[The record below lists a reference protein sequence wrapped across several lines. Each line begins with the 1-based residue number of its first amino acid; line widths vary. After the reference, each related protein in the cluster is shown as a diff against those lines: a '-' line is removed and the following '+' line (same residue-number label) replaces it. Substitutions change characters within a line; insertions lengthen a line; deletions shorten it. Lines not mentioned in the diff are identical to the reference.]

1 MNIYWLFLLVFIF
14 IFSCSKQNNEDTFVT
29 APINED
35 YSSIID
41 PYERWQSYNLNQ
53 YSIDEKRWCECFPP
67 NSFTAYII
75 DNKVQD
81 VDYEISKENYYNRTE
96 DEIEDYTKNAAMT
109 INKAFS
115 IIEQYRYTAHRLE
128 IDYDSKF
135 GFPSRIFI
143 DIDTL
148 IADEEIIREFS
159 NLKRIIN

>member
-1 MNIYWLFLLVFIF
+1 MNNNSLFSLALVFI
-14 IFSCSKQNNEDTFVT
+14 ISCSTQNNENTFVT

-35 YSSIID
+35 FSSIVD
-41 PYERWQSYNLNQ
+41 PLERWQSYNLDQ

-81 VDYEISKENYYNRTE
+81 VDYEISKDNYYNRSI
-96 DEIEDYTKNAAMT
+96 DEIENYTKNAAMT

-115 IIEQYRYTAHRLE
+115 IIEEYKYNAHRIE
-128 IDYDSKF
+128 IEYDDKF
-135 GFPSRIFI
+135 GFPTRIFI
-143 DIDTL
+143 DKDST

-159 NLKRIIN
+159 NLKRIIK